1 MKKLFVALLLLPLAQ
16 STGFGPAAQAAQA
29 PPGGQGGGGNAAT
42 LTGSAANGKM
52 YWDSNLTACK
62 NCHGGLA
69 EGAFGPD
76 LAGRGLNTVQVLR
89 AVRQPWGIMPRFNG
103 TQISGQ
109 QAADVAAYFASMP
122 KVATPGQWRFE
133 AKAGDPAGLRRLI
146 NMGCAQC
153 HSPQF
158 QGPRGNMGATN
169 MSFDDFENLVYN
181 HTTAIHQLRISRGG
195 NANGNVDMGD
205 YNRERVT
212 PATLRQIYNWA
223 RDDIGFR
230 APMVAQISKPQMGP
244 TGASYTVTVTNGGLQ
259 GRGIIAEGVNVS
271 LIVPAGTNVVAANGP
286 GYQGTHMDGG
296 NMVATWM
303 LPRSAPGDKA
313 DLTIT
318 LSKAGTAQDNLRG
331 NIKWAKPGPRQGQ
344 NADVVNINPPAA

>member
-1 MKKLFVALLLLPLAQ
+1 MKKLLVALLLLPLAQ
-16 STGFGPAAQAAQA
+16 STVGQAAQA
-29 PPGGQGGGGNAAT
+29 PAGAPGGGGNAAA
-42 LTGSAANGKM
+42 LTGNVANGKM
-52 YWDSNLTACK
+52 YWESNLTACK
-62 NCHGGLA
+62 NCHGMAG

-89 AVRQPWGIMPRFNG
+89 AVRQPWGIMPRFTG
-103 TQISGQ
+103 AQLSGQ
-109 QAADVAAYFASMP
+109 QAADVSAYFASMP
-122 KVATPGQWRFE
+122 KPAMVGAWRFE
-133 AKAGDPAGLRRLI
+133 AKAGDPPGLRRLI
-146 NMGCAQC
+146 NLGCAQC

-169 MSFDDFENLVYN
+169 MSFDDFENLIYN

-212 PATLRQIYNWA
+212 PASLRQIYNWV

-230 APMVAQISKPQMGP
+230 APMAAQISKPEMGP
-244 TGASYTVTVTNGGLQ
+244 TGASYKVSVTNGGIQ
-259 GRGIIAEGVNVS
+259 GRGVIAEGVNVS
-271 LIVPAGTNVVAANGP
+271 LIIPAGTNVVAANGP

-303 LPRSAPGDKA
+303 VPRSAPGDKT

-318 LSKAGTAQDNLRG
+318 LSKVGTAQDNLRG

-344 NADVVNINPPAA
+344 SADVVNIAPPAA

>member
-1 MKKLFVALLLLPLAQ
+1 
-16 STGFGPAAQAAQA
+16 
-29 PPGGQGGGGNAAT
+29 
-42 LTGSAANGKM
+42 
-52 YWDSNLTACK
+52 
-62 NCHGGLA
+62 
-69 EGAFGPD
+69 
-76 LAGRGLNTVQVLR
+76 
-89 AVRQPWGIMPRFNG
+89 MPRITG
-103 TQISGQ
+103 TQLSGQ

-122 KVATPGQWRFE
+122 KPAMVGAWRFE

-230 APMVAQISKPQMGP
+230 APMVAQISKAEMGP
-244 TGASYTVTVTNGGLQ
+244 TGASYK
-259 GRGIIAEGVNVS
+259 VS
-271 LIVPAGTNVVAANGP
+271 GTNAVAANGP
-286 GYQGTHMDGG
+286 GYQGTHMDGT

-303 LPRSAPGDKA
+303 VPRSAPGDKT

-318 LSKAGTAQDNLRG
+318 LSKVGTAQDNLRG

-344 NADVVNINPPAA
+344 SADVVNIAPPAV

>member
-1 MKKLFVALLLLPLAQ
+1 MKKLLVALLLLPLAQ
-16 STGFGPAAQAAQA
+16 STVGQAAQA
-29 PPGGQGGGGNAAT
+29 PAGAPGGGGNAAT
-42 LTGSAANGKM
+42 LTGNVANGKM
-52 YWDSNLTACK
+52 YWESNLTACK
-62 NCHGGLA
+62 NCHGMAG

-76 LAGRGLNTVQVLR
+76 LAGRGLNTVQLLR
-89 AVRQPWGIMPRFNG
+89 AVRQPWGIMPRFTG
-103 TQISGQ
+103 AQLSGQ

-122 KVATPGQWRFE
+122 KPAMVGAWRFE
-133 AKAGDPAGLRRLI
+133 AKAGDPPGLRRLI
-146 NMGCAQC
+146 NLGCAQC

-169 MSFDDFENLVYN
+169 MTFDEFENLVYN

-212 PATLRQIYNWA
+212 PASLRQMYNWA

-230 APMVAQISKPQMGP
+230 APMVAQISKPEMGP
-244 TGASYTVTVTNGGLQ
+244 TGASYKVNVTNAGIQ
-259 GRGIIAEGVNVS
+259 GRGVIAEGVNVS
-271 LIVPAGTNVVAANGP
+271 LIIPAGTNVVAANGP

-303 LPRSAPGDKA
+303 VPRSAPGDKT

-331 NIKWAKPGPRQGQ
+331 TIKWAKPGPRQGQ
-344 NADVVNINPPAA
+344 SADVVNIAPPAA

>member
-1 MKKLFVALLLLPLAQ
+1 MKKIFAALLLLPLAQ
-16 STGFGPAAQAAQA
+16 SASFAAQA
-29 PPGGQGGGGNAAT
+29 PAVQGGGGNAAT
-42 LTGSAANGKM
+42 LTGNAANGKM

-62 NCHGGLA
+62 NCHGGVG

-76 LAGRGLNTVQVLR
+76 LAGRGLNTVQILR

-109 QAADVAAYFASMP
+109 QAADLAAYFGSMP
-122 KVATPGQWRFE
+122 KPQQIGKWRFE
-133 AKAGDPAGLRRLI
+133 AKAGDAPGLRRLI
-146 NMGCAQC
+146 NLGCAQC
-153 HSPQF
+153 HSPLF
-158 QGPRGNMGATN
+158 QGPRGNMGAIN
-169 MSFDDFENLVYN
+169 MSFDEFENLVYN
-181 HTTAIHQLRISRGG
+181 HTTAIHQLRVMRGG

-212 PATLRQIYNWA
+212 PASLRQIYNWA

-230 APMVAQISKPQMGP
+230 AAMAAQISKATMGP
-244 TGASYTVTVTNGGLQ
+244 TGASYTVNVTNAGMQ
-259 GRGIIAEGVNVS
+259 GRGVIAEGVNVS
-271 LIVPAGTNVVAANGP
+271 LLVPAGTNVVAANGP

-303 LPRSAPGDKA
+303 LPRSAPGDKTE
-313 DLTIT
+313 LTIT

-331 NIKWAKPGPRQGQ
+331 NIKWAKPSPRVGQ
-344 NADVVNINPPAA
+344 SEDVVNIAAAPL

>member
-1 MKKLFVALLLLPLAQ
+1 MKKLLVALLLLPLAQ
-16 STGFGPAAQAAQA
+16 STAFGPAAQAAQA
-29 PPGGQGGGGNAAT
+29 PAGAGPAT
-42 LTGSAANGKM
+42 LTGNVANGKM

-62 NCHGGLA
+62 NCHGEVG

-89 AVRQPWGIMPRFNG
+89 AVRQPWGIMPRFTG
-103 TQISGQ
+103 AQLSGQ
-109 QAADVAAYFASMP
+109 QAADLAAYFASQP
-122 KVATPGQWRFE
+122 KVTELGKWRFE
-133 AKAGDPAGLRRLI
+133 AKAGDPPGLRRLI
-146 NMGCAQC
+146 NLGCAQC

-169 MSFDDFENLVYN
+169 MTFDEFENLVYN

-212 PATLRQIYNWA
+212 PASLRQMYNWA

-230 APMVAQISKPQMGP
+230 APMVAQISKAEMGP
-244 TGASYTVTVTNGGLQ
+244 TGASYKVSVTNAGIQ
-259 GRGIIAEGVNVS
+259 GKGVIAEGVNVS
-271 LIVPAGTNVVAANGP
+271 LTVPNGVNVVAANGP

-296 NMVATWM
+296 ATVATWM
-303 LPRSAPGDKA
+303 LPRSAPGDKT

-318 LSKAGTAQDNLRG
+318 LSKAGTAQENLRG

-344 NADVVNINPPAA
+344 NADVVNIAAAPL

>member
-1 MKKLFVALLLLPLAQ
+1 MKKLFAALLLLPLAQ
-16 STGFGPAAQAAQA
+16 STVGQAAQA
-29 PPGGQGGGGNAAT
+29 PAGAPGGGGNAAA
-42 LTGSAANGKM
+42 LTGSVANGKM
-52 YWDSNLTACK
+52 YWESNLTACK
-62 NCHGGLA
+62 NCHGMAG
-69 EGAFGPD
+69 EGGFGPD

-89 AVRQPWGIMPRFNG
+89 AVRQPWGIMPRFTG
-103 TQISGQ
+103 TQLSGQ
-109 QAADVAAYFASMP
+109 QAADVAAYFAGMP
-122 KVATPGQWRFE
+122 KVAMIPAWRFE
-133 AKAGDPAGLRRLI
+133 AKAGDPPGLRRLI

-230 APMVAQISKPQMGP
+230 APMVAQISKAQMGP
-244 TGASYTVTVTNGGLQ
+244 TGASYTVSVTNGGMQ

-344 NADVVNINPPAA
+344 NEDVVNINPPAA

>member
-1 MKKLFVALLLLPLAQ
+1 MKKLFAALLLLPLAQ
-16 STGFGPAAQAAQA
+16 STAFGPAAQAAQA
-29 PPGGQGGGGNAAT
+29 PAAGQGGGNAAA
-42 LTGSAANGKM
+42 LTGNATNGKM
-52 YWDSNLTACK
+52 YWESNLTACK
-62 NCHGGLA
+62 NCHGALA

-89 AVRQPWGIMPRFNG
+89 AVRQPWGIMPRFTG
-103 TQISGQ
+103 TQLSGQ

-122 KVATPGQWRFE
+122 KVATPGAWRFE
-133 AKAGDPAGLRRLI
+133 AKAGDPPGLRRLI
-146 NMGCAQC
+146 NLGCAQC
-153 HSPQF
+153 HSPLF

-169 MSFDDFENLVYN
+169 MTFDEFENLIYN

-212 PATLRQIYNWA
+212 PASLRQIYNWA

-230 APMVAQISKPQMGP
+230 APMAARISKAQMGP
-244 TGASYTVTVTNGGLQ
+244 TGASYTVSVNNAGIQ
-259 GRGIIAEGVNVS
+259 GRGVIAEGVNVS
-271 LIVPAGTNVVAANGP
+271 LAIPAGANVVAANGP

-296 NMVATWM
+296 NMVATWV

-318 LSKAGTAQDNLRG
+318 LSKAGTAQENLRG
-331 NIKWAKPGPRQGQ
+331 NIKWAKPSPRQGQ
-344 NADVVNINPPAA
+344 SQDVVNIAAAPL

>member
-16 STGFGPAAQAAQA
+16 STAFGPAAQAAQA
-29 PPGGQGGGGNAAT
+29 PAGGGAGA
-42 LTGSAANGKM
+42 LTGNVANGKM

-62 NCHGGLA
+62 NCHGGMG

-103 TQISGQ
+103 TQLSGQ

-122 KVATPGQWRFE
+122 KVATLGTPRFE
-133 AKAGDPAGLRRLI
+133 AKAGDPAGLRRLV
-146 NMGCAQC
+146 NLGCAQC
-153 HSPQF
+153 HSPLF

-169 MSFDDFENLVYN
+169 MNFDDFENLVYN
-181 HTTAIHQLRISRGG
+181 HTTAIHQLRVLRGG

-212 PATLRQIYNWA
+212 PASLRQIYNWA

-230 APMVAQISKPQMGP
+230 APMVAQISKAEMGP
-244 TGASYTVTVTNGGLQ
+244 TGASYTVNVTNGGLQ
-259 GRGIIAEGVNVS
+259 GRGVIAEGVNVS
-271 LIVPAGTNVVAANGP
+271 LTIPAGTNVVAANGP
-286 GYQGTHMDGG
+286 GYQGTHMDGA

-303 LPRSAPGDKA
+303 LPRAAPGDKA
-313 DLTIT
+313 ALTIT
-318 LSKAGTAQDNLRG
+318 LSKVGTQADNLRG
-331 NIKWAKPGPRQGQ
+331 NIKWAKPSPRQGQ
-344 NADVVNINPPAA
+344 SEDVVNIAAAPL